1 MVNNRHTIP
10 SVLHDKLVSNGLVH
24 LVQLKVRLIVGLGLL
39 GRDGGNGKLR
49 PGKGD
54 AKKVEVRE

>member
-1 MVNNRHTIP
+1 MNKRHTIP

-39 GRDGGNGKLR
+39 GRDGGDGELR
-49 PGKGD
+49 PG
-54 AKKVEVRE
+54 REKRRRL